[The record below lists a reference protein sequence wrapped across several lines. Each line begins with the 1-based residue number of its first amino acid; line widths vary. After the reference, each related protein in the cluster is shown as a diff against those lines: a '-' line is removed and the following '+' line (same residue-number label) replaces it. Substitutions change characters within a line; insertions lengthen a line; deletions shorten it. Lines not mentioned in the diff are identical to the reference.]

1 MHWESYNNKI
11 FGQIENARNILPY
24 NSKMIER
31 ELTIENTK
39 ISSNRNLKAMFGSK
53 ESTKEWN
60 GKKITKEN
68 DICMF
73 SLL

>member
-1 MHWESYNNKI
+1 
-11 FGQIENARNILPY
+11 
-24 NSKMIER
+24 MIER